1 MEQAPELLS
10 TRAKGTGVSTHQF
23 PVTGRGLSLIGRG
36 SINSQALLAA
46 MCVGRVGTGSQ
57 IQSSGNETKLVAKLV
72 WSDATGKG

>member
-36 SINSQALLAA
+36 SINSQALLA
-46 MCVGRVGTGSQ
+46 CHVHGK
-57 IQSSGNETKLVAKLV
+57 SGYWQPDTVLKQRDKAG
-72 WSDATGKG
+72 GKISLE